1 AANHTSPGSGIPFQR
16 FQPMRLCSSSGVCR
30 LRGAG
35 FGFLMGAP
43 AFELPR
49 LAKAAANCANL
60 RLPALSDKNSTPA
73 AFKGALDGGLSGGD
87 AFAVTCLEASDRSRA
102 DMGGNGELLHAPS
115 DARPWPSC
123 SEPPYHEGVDA
134 SRSSE

>member
-1 AANHTSPGSGIPFQR
+1 MGNGTKCQI
-16 FQPMRLCSSSGVCR
+16 LTTSSGVCR

-115 DARPWPSC
+115 DAGPGHPALSRRITKVLTQADRLNPSVRAC
-123 SEPPYHEGVDA
+123 
-134 SRSSE
+134 R